1 MGQGINTLSLELDD
15 KEALALAQFV
25 KRLTWS
31 DLRGCAVDDDEAYVI
46 KDAVDKLQRAMAE
59 EGFSPRLR
67 RFPQKGIEIFE
78 CPFLI
83 PSHHNFMFL
92 FTSRFRRRRW
102 PAAAGDVA
110 TQTVVQVH

>member
-15 KEALALAQFV
+15 KEALALALAQFV

-59 EGFSPRLR
+59 EGFSPR
-67 RFPQKGIEIFE
+67 
-78 CPFLI
+78 
-83 PSHHNFMFL
+83 
-92 FTSRFRRRRW
+92 
-102 PAAAGDVA
+102 
-110 TQTVVQVH
+110 

>member
-46 KDAVDKLQRAMAE
+46 K
-59 EGFSPRLR
+59 GSS
-67 RFPQKGIEIFE
+67 QKTE
-78 CPFLI
+78 
-83 PSHHNFMFL
+83 NKA
-92 FTSRFRRRRW
+92 R
-102 PAAAGDVA
+102 
-110 TQTVVQVH
+110 

>member
-1 MGQGINTLSLELDD
+1 MLDD

-59 EGFSPRLR
+59 EGFSPR
-67 RFPQKGIEIFE
+67 
-78 CPFLI
+78 
-83 PSHHNFMFL
+83 
-92 FTSRFRRRRW
+92 
-102 PAAAGDVA
+102 
-110 TQTVVQVH
+110 

>member
-31 DLRGCAVDDDEAYVI
+31 DLRGGAVDDDEAYVI

-59 EGFSPRLR
+59 EGVSLDIENYCTLRLFFDLSTLAGLSR
-67 RFPQKGIEIFE
+67 RNLPEAGIR
-78 CPFLI
+78 L
-83 PSHHNFMFL
+83 L
-92 FTSRFRRRRW
+92 F
-102 PAAAGDVA
+102 
-110 TQTVVQVH
+110 QI

>member
-59 EGFSPRLR
+59 EGVASENGKNRTLSVR
-67 RFPQKGIEIFE
+67 RCWNPAIQ
-78 CPFLI
+78 
-83 PSHHNFMFL
+83 
-92 FTSRFRRRRW
+92 RRNGHAEVLGNVLGW
-102 PAAAGDVA
+102 HTAG
-110 TQTVVQVH
+110 QQLLG